1 MLLTHLDLHTKRRHH
16 GFQDIDIQQGIML
29 QVAAHYRSKKC
40 LGKASLCREQLG
52 FYIERRYRVGAK
64 ALHSI
69 CKRARLGCASALCH
83 QLAIEQNTDH
93 SWPSQPTPGSGP
105 TPEQHYL
112 LAYNPFW
119 WRKLSAQWPSS
130 PPSRAWQGASA
141 KEHPPSRRSAPAPWH
156 PQRQKETARKS

>member
-69 CKRARLGCASALCH
+69 CKKARLGCASALCH

-93 SWPSQPTPGSGP
+93 SWPSQPTTPSDDANSRLSGL
-105 TPEQHYL
+105 HHL
-112 LAYNPFW
+112 LHEH
-119 WRKLSAQWPSS
+119 
-130 PPSRAWQGASA
+130 G
-141 KEHPPSRRSAPAPWH
+141 KEPL
-156 PQRQKETARKS
+156 RKSILRLGDRPRLHGTHRDKKKQLGKAKQQAKSCQQKTGP